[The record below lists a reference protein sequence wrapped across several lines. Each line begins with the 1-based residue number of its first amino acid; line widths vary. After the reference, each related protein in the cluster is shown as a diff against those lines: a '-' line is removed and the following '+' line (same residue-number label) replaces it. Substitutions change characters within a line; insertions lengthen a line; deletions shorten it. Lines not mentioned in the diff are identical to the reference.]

1 MSSNFALDLAH
12 FFGENSRFVQLLF
25 NTKSHYFRIATTT
38 PKLKEQPMRTKED
51 LKQAICEAV
60 DQRRGEIEKIG
71 DQIMANPELGF
82 KEFKTARLVAD
93 TMKSFDIPHETG
105 LAITGVKGVIRGRK
119 PGPTVALM
127 GELDSLLVA
136 DHPRAD
142 SQTGAAHA
150 CGHNA
155 QIAGLMGA
163 MMGLAD
169 TGAIDDLSGNIVIFA
184 VPAEEYVEI
193 EYRLG
198 LVKAGKLSFLGGKPE
213 LIQTGHFDDVELVTM
228 IHTHGSPELKKAA
241 VIESCNGCIVKLI
254 RYKGLAAHAGSSP
267 HKGINALNAAH
278 IALAAIHAQRETF
291 KDDDAI
297 RVHPIITRGGDLVN
311 VVPAD
316 VRLETFVRGKTN
328 QAIMDANIKVDRAL
342 KAGAMAIGAG
352 VEIDTLPG
360 YMPLRDDRKMQELF
374 MQNAQ
379 MLFGAEECTEAGH
392 RTGSTDMGDI
402 SHIMP
407 AVHPS
412 MSGAS
417 GISHGNDFM
426 IADKEMAYLAP
437 AKALALMAVDLLH
450 GNAEKAK
457 EIQAQHKPIM
467 TKEEY
472 LSYQNQIFQ
481 KELFD
486 GKTGTSEKLK
496 V

>member
-1 MSSNFALDLAH
+1 
-12 FFGENSRFVQLLF
+12 
-25 NTKSHYFRIATTT
+25 
-38 PKLKEQPMRTKED
+38 MRTKEN

-60 DQRRGEIEKIG
+60 DRRRTEIEKIG

-82 KEFKTARLVAD
+82 KEFKTSRLVSD
-93 TMKSFDIPHETG
+93 VMESFDIPHETE
-105 LAITGVKGVIRGRK
+105 LAITGVKGVIRGKK

-127 GELDSLLVA
+127 GELDSLLVS
-136 DHPRAD
+136 DHPYAD
-142 SQTGAAHA
+142 PETGAAHA

-169 TGAIDDLSGNIVIFA
+169 TRAMDDLCGNIVIFA

-198 LVKAGKLSFLGGKPE
+198 LLKKGKLSFLGGKPE
-213 LIQTGHFDDVELVTM
+213 LIQKGHFDDVDLAVM

-241 VIESCNGCIVKLI
+241 VMTSCNGCIVKLI
-254 RYKGLAAHAGSSP
+254 RYQGLAAHAGSSP

-328 QAIMDANIKVDRAL
+328 EAIMDANIKVDRAL
-342 KAGAMAIGAG
+342 RAGAMAIGAK
-352 VEIDTLPG
+352 VEINTLPG
-360 YMPLRDDRKMQELF
+360 YMPLRDDRAMQKLF

-379 MLFGAEECTEAGH
+379 ALFGAEACTEIGH

-417 GISHGNDFM
+417 GISHGSDFM
-426 IADKEMAYLAP
+426 ISDKKMAYSAP
-437 AKALALMAVDLLH
+437 AKALALMAVDLLCD
-450 GNAEKAK
+450 NAEKAK

-467 TKEEY
+467 SKAEY
-472 LSYQNQIFQ
+472 LSYQNKIFQ
-481 KELFD
+481 NETFD
-486 GKTGTSEKLK
+486 GEAGTGKKLNA
-496 V
+496 

>member
-1 MSSNFALDLAH
+1 
-12 FFGENSRFVQLLF
+12 
-25 NTKSHYFRIATTT
+25 
-38 PKLKEQPMRTKED
+38 MRTKEK
-51 LKQAICEAV
+51 LKQTICEAV
-60 DQRRGEIEKIG
+60 ERRRGEIEKIG
-71 DQIMANPELGF
+71 DQIMENPELGF
-82 KEFKTARLVAD
+82 KEFKTAGLVAE
-93 TMKSFDIPHETG
+93 TMKSYDIHHRTG
-105 LAITGVKGVIRGRK
+105 LAISGVKGVIRGK
-119 PGPTVALM
+119 NPGPTVALM
-127 GELDSLLVA
+127 GELDSLLVS
-136 DHPRAD
+136 DHPHAD
-142 SQTGAAHA
+142 SATGAAHA

-163 MMGLAD
+163 MMGLVD
-169 TGAIDDLSGNIVIFA
+169 SGAMDELCGNIVIFA

-198 LVKAGKLSFLGGKPE
+198 LLREGKLSFLGGKPE
-213 LIQTGHFDDVELVTM
+213 LIQKGHFDDVDLAAM

-241 VIESCNGCIVKLI
+241 VIKSCNGCIVKRI
-254 RYKGLAAHAGSSP
+254 RYRGLAAHAGSSP

-278 IALAAIHAQRETF
+278 IGLAAIHAQRETF
-291 KDDDAI
+291 KDEDAI

-328 QAIMDANIKVDRAL
+328 EAIMKANLKVDRAL
-342 KAGAMAIGAG
+342 RAGAMAIGAR
-352 VEIDTLPG
+352 VEINTLPG
-360 YMPLRDDRKMQELF
+360 YMPLQDDREMQTLF

-379 MLFGAEECTEAGH
+379 MLFGAEECTAAGH

-417 GISHGNDFM
+417 GISHGSDFM

-437 AKALALMAVDLLH
+437 AKALALMAVDLLY

-457 EIQAQHKPIM
+457 EIMGQHKPIVS
-467 TKEEY
+467 KEEY
-472 LSYQNQIFQ
+472 LAYQNRLFQ
-481 KELFD
+481 KEIFD
-486 GKTGTSEKLK
+486 GETGTSKK
-496 V
+496 SNI